1 MGLQSHPRGS
11 QRAARIL
18 SGVDVGCGSGE
29 WRRLAPAGVSGSP
42 PPAVQLHPFSS
53 SPVAFAPK
61 CQGGWARGREPRSL
75 RRGGHGVSGRVQS
88 WAFVR
93 SVVFAVQGE
102 SVWVFECRCLLS
114 FKGLLA
120 LPWGY
125 RGRNSCL
132 CFSPACRLLTGTTRK
147 PPAHSVLCVSMF
159 APMVPSSLF
168 SVLFFTLYFFVLHSL
183 ANHPVVIL

>member
-1 MGLQSHPRGS
+1 MEEAGASGCLRFPSPCRSAASVFFLTSCFCPQESRGLGLGTGTK
-11 QRAARIL
+11 I
-18 SGVDVGCGSGE
+18 
-29 WRRLAPAGVSGSP
+29 
-42 PPAVQLHPFSS
+42 
-53 SPVAFAPK
+53 PVA
-61 CQGGWARGREPRSL
+61 WRTRM
-75 RRGGHGVSGRVQS
+75 SGRVQS

-102 SVWVFECRCLLS
+102 SVWVFECRYLLS